1 MEMGDEAEQ
10 QNKKGGRRVKKK
22 GAKRRRRPETEWV
35 RVVNG
40 GRVVNRRESHTEVKR
55 RWDPGRHRHGGES
68 KKVGGQRADGR
79 EKREL
84 QAQESAQH
92 EQQCAVSSLVANE
105 NQLQGP
111 HVLRLVWDRKPL
123 VKAVVPTKVGSREY
137 GYG

>member
-1 MEMGDEAEQ
+1 MG
-10 QNKKGGRRVKKK
+10 
-22 GAKRRRRPETEWV
+22 PWSTFTW
-35 RVVNG
+35 
-40 GRVVNRRESHTEVKR
+40 
-55 RWDPGRHRHGGES
+55 
-68 KKVGGQRADGR
+68 GR
-79 EKREL
+79 EQESGRAEGRWQERREL

-92 EQQCAVSSLVANE
+92 KQQCAVSSLVANE